1 MKTVKEKDAQKQIM
15 EILLQLNVIEATK
28 VLSAICRSLG
38 QEGLNFQKRNSR
50 KTKVELDR
58 EVYEFI
64 MSQDLEFITQK
75 DVLVACVEK
84 FGKER
89 APSRT
94 GLSRALKKIQN
105 QKAYLR

>member
-1 MKTVKEKDAQKQIM
+1 MKTVKEKNAQKQIM
-15 EILLQLNVIEATK
+15 EILLQLNVIEATN
-28 VLSAICRSLG
+28 VISAICSSLG
-38 QEGLNFQKRNSR
+38 QETHNFQKRNNR
-50 KTKVELDR
+50 KTKIELDR

-64 MSQDLEFITQK
+64 MGLDLDFIAQK

-105 QKAYLR
+105 QNTHLR